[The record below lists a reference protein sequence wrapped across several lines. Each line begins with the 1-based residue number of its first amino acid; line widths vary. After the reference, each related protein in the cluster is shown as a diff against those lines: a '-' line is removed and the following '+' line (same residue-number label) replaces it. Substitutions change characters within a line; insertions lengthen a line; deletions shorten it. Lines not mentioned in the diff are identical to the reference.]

1 MSKIFAGDGKKVA
14 AFLPIHC
21 ASACYGGSPEFI
33 KLVGGRFKTHS
44 TGVFKATNVVIETV
58 P

>member
-21 ASACYGGSPEFI
+21 RFGRLNVMRGAGLDLDEAQN
-33 KLVGGRFKTHS
+33 LV
-44 TGVFKATNVVIETV
+44 VPCNQVYLAATIG
-58 P
+58 